1 MATRIAYRR
10 WFTSARAA
18 SLAVLCAIATMLAA
32 PAVLAAL
39 AQPAWAGQ
47 VQVLPSQQRPAAG
60 HPPNLPELQTA
71 PDQGATIPFTPG
83 GAGSNTREIPL
94 PEVFR
99 GCWTGLVSEVD
110 SITPLSPDATPIQW
124 LTKSYTLCYKQVGYG
139 GKWQLTFAEGSV
151 AERAV
156 VSDQRQSITVK
167 SVEGRD
173 RAELTAYL
181 HFRAPQIDPIGIP
194 TGTVNTLDEL
204 THLHC
209 AVTPDKSAMEVRA
222 NVFVENDGE
231 SWATILWHTRF
242 QRVGAGD

>member
-10 WFTSARAA
+10 WFTSARGALA
-18 SLAVLCAIATMLAA
+18 AVLCALTVLIGASATLVTVAR
-32 PAVLAAL
+32 PAS
-39 AQPAWAGQ
+39 AGQ
-47 VQVLPSQQRPAAG
+47 VQVLPSQQRPAVG
-60 HPPNLPELQTA
+60 NRPNLSQSQTA
-71 PDQGATIPFTPG
+71 PDQSTTIPFTPG

-110 SITPLSPDATPIQW
+110 SITPLSPDATHIQW
-124 LTKSYTLCYKQVGYG
+124 LTKSYTLCYKQVGYA

-151 AERAV
+151 AERAA
-156 VSDQRQSITVK
+156 VSDQRQSISVK

-181 HFRAPQIDPIGIP
+181 HFRAPQVDPIGIA

-209 AVTPDKSAMEVRA
+209 AVTPDKSAMDVRA
-222 NVFVENDGE
+222 TVFVENDGE
-231 SWATILWHTRF
+231 SWATIVWHTRF
-242 QRVGAGD
+242 MRVGAGD